1 MKPAFGLFGFFAL
14 LLPACEPIEPAGTPG
29 VFHEGGFSYCD
40 LPHGICD
47 VERPLPNR
55 IAVSSVF
62 WLQYSPAVDQATVLA
77 SSDDTRLSAVG
88 TPTDSGEFRALQ
100 AGAVRA
106 EAMNVSQHGLLDY
119 VNLTLGNIDHIGVR
133 SCSRAYNAIT
143 SPDGGFDPASCD
155 ASDAGLS
162 TIEISRGTSLAPT
175 VCVVV
180 TAVDGVEL
188 GGALPVSWTASG
200 DDPASVTL
208 FVGEDSRCATLAA
221 TRLGSTSITVATAG
235 LSSSFTATVVP

>member
-1 MKPAFGLFGFFAL
+1 
-14 LLPACEPIEPAGTPG
+14 
-29 VFHEGGFSYCD
+29 VFHQGGFSYCD

-47 VERPLPNR
+47 VERPPPNR

-62 WLQYSPAVDQATVLA
+62 WLQYSPAVDEATVLV
-77 SSDDTRLSAVG
+77 SSDDARLTAVG
-88 TPTDSGEFRALQ
+88 TPTNSGEFRALQ

-106 EAMNVSQHGLLDY
+106 EALNVSQQGLLDY

-133 SCSRAYNAIT
+133 SCSRVYNAIT
-143 SPDGGFDPASCD
+143 SPDGGFDPATCD
-155 ASDAGLS
+155 AADAGVS

-175 VCVVV
+175 VCVVA

-200 DDPASVTL
+200 DDPASVNV
-208 FVGEDSRCATLAA
+208 FVAEDSRCATLAA
-221 TRLGSTSITVATAG
+221 TTLGLSSITVATAG
-235 LSSSFTATVVP
+235 FSSSFLATVVP